1 MAETV
6 NVHAAKTQLSKLLAR
21 VEAGEEIVIARAG
34 KPVARLAPLAPAR
47 KPRRPGAWKGKVWIA
62 PDFDDPIPEMEAS
75 INAPVEPPVDDRLR
89 ELE

>member
-1 MAETV
+1 MSETV

-34 KPVARLAPLAPAR
+34 KPVARLAPLERPRKAR
-47 KPRRPGAWKGKVWIA
+47 KGGAWKGKVWIA

-75 INAPVEPPVDDRLR
+75 IHAPIEPPEDERLR
-89 ELE
+89 GGA